1 MLGNLKVNF
10 YFFSKLI
17 SVKTN
22 YTAVPSKRVL
32 QILGAPLERENDKI
46 EWLTEDQ
53 ACELLGITKKT
64 IQNYVSSGRIP
75 SSFYVRSFDCK
86 RLYNKNKLLI
96 L

>member
-1 MLGNLKVNF
+1 MKIND
-10 YFFSKLI
+10 
-17 SVKTN
+17 
-22 YTAVPSKRVL
+22 TAVPTKRVVH
-32 QILGAPLERENDKI
+32 ILGAPIERENDKI

-64 IQNYVSSGRIP
+64 IQNYVSCGRIP

>member
-1 MLGNLKVNF
+1 M
-10 YFFSKLI
+10 
-17 SVKTN
+17 KTN
-22 YTAVPSKRVL
+22 DTAVPTKRVVH
-32 QILGAPLERENDKI
+32 ILGAPIERENDKI

-53 ACELLGITKKT
+53 ACKLLGITKKT

-75 SSFYVRSFDCK
+75 SSFYERSIDCK

>member
-1 MLGNLKVNF
+1 MHH
-10 YFFSKLI
+10 
-17 SVKTN
+17 SVIPTKG
-22 YTAVPSKRVL
+22 VL
-32 QILGAPLERENDKI
+32 QILGAPFGKEKNQI

-75 SSFYVRSFDCK
+75 SSFYERSIDCK

-96 L
+96 LK

>member
-1 MLGNLKVNF
+1 M
-10 YFFSKLI
+10 
-17 SVKTN
+17 KTN
-22 YTAVPSKRVL
+22 DIAVPTKRVVH
-32 QILGAPLERENDKI
+32 ILGVPIERENDKI
-46 EWLTEDQ
+46 EWLTEDE

-75 SSFYVRSFDCK
+75 SSFYARSFDCK